1 VTGAHNV
8 TVLNGG
14 SGSVV
19 HRVASGAR
27 TRGIAVDV
35 ARNKIYATTNG
46 GGFLVIDGRTLD
58 AGQVITHGLKPNGI
72 AIDPANGT
80 IVVANGFNANVSVYT
95 DGRAAGI
102 S

>member
-1 VTGAHNV
+1 V
-8 TVLNGG
+8 TVLNGR
-14 SGSVV
+14 SSSVV
-19 HRVASGAR
+19 RRLASGAR

-35 ARNKIYATTNG
+35 AHNKVYATTNG

-58 AGQVITHGLKPNGI
+58 AAQVMTRGLKPNGI

-95 DGRAAGI
+95 DRRTAGI